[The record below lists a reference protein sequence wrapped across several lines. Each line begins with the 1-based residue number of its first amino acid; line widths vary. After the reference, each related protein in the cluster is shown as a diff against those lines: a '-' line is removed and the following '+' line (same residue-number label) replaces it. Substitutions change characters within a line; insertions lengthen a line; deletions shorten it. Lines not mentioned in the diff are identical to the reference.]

1 MTARLRITVR
11 YLTMDSRGPDDN
23 VEANI
28 LPVDESYQIEP
39 GAAALVLVDTWNK
52 HPIRSHQE
60 ATDRVMRERIAPL
73 LTAVRA
79 AGLPVIYAPSPD
91 VATRYEQWRRRFG
104 GSHPAAPGR
113 AVAPSGEWPPPEL
126 RRREGPYARYRRRP
140 GETWPGWDGRV
151 PWDAIADSIAPAPSD
166 CVVANGDELH
176 ELLTERGSLFLFYAG
191 FATNICVLHR
201 DYGVLAMGARGYLPV
216 LLRDCTIGIETR
228 ATLGGHL
235 TTRLAIQDVE
245 RRYYSADS
253 QDLLD
258 SCRAIV
264 ADR

>member
-1 MTARLRITVR
+1 MAARLRITVR
-11 YLTMDSRGPDDN
+11 YLAMDSTGPDDN

-28 LPVDESYQIEP
+28 APVDEPYEIEP
-39 GAAALVLVDTWNK
+39 RAAALILVDTWNK
-52 HPIRSHQE
+52 HTIRSHQE
-60 ATDRVMRERIAPL
+60 ATERVMRERIAPL
-73 LTAVRA
+73 LLAVRA

-91 VATRYEQWRRRFG
+91 VATRYEQWQQRFG
-104 GSHPAAPGR
+104 APRRKAGS
-113 AVAPSGEWPPPEL
+113 PSVGSQEWPPSGL
-126 RRREGPYARYRRRP
+126 RRREEPYEAYRRRP
-140 GETWPGWDGRV
+140 GETWPDWDGRR
-151 PWDAIADSIAPAPSD
+151 PWDAISESIAPVPSD

-176 ELLTERGSLFLFYAG
+176 ELLAERRSLFLFYAG

-201 DYGVLAMGARGYLPV
+201 DYGILAMGARGYLPI
-216 LLRDCTIGIETR
+216 LMRDCTIGIETR

-258 SCRAIV
+258 SCRVIV
-264 ADR
+264 AGR